1 MRSETISASG
11 IGKSPLFLGVRADPH
26 HNTQQ
31 QALYAPNS
39 RVKQHSAFP
48 MGLPDYD
55 PVRLV
60 IEGTDGLDGTQA
72 GTELLDENT
81 AGLWMAGKEFRR
93 DQAVGDRVGKNEKTR
108 VTCKLQNPGS
118 GPPGREPAV
127 SEEER
132 KAMMAYYFK
141 RQEELKRLSEV
152 SVQYLSVGGPCRGL
166 CTWPSRRS
174 SFVLRYLLPWNTT

>member
-1 MRSETISASG
+1 
-11 IGKSPLFLGVRADPH
+11 
-26 HNTQQ
+26 
-31 QALYAPNS
+31 
-39 RVKQHSAFP
+39 
-48 MGLPDYD
+48 MGLPEYD

-60 IEGTDGLDGTQA
+60 MEGTDGLDGTQA

-152 SVQYLSVGGPCRGL
+152 SARCFSVGRQCCVL
-166 CTWPSRRS
+166 CTWPSKRS
-174 SFVLRYLLPWNTT
+174 